1 MHGGRTWNFV
11 GGQESFERWVGG
23 EAGEHGCV
31 QQEAGEHGCVQ
42 HYNRH
47 PH

>member
-1 MHGGRTWNFV
+1 MEGELGTLLV
-11 GGQESFERWVGG
+11 DKSFERWVGG

-42 HYNRH
+42 HYSRH
-47 PH
+47 SH